1 MSEYKI
7 SLARNYKENT
17 PLAGAE
23 LNKFIEDFKAT
34 ADNESM
40 RQAFAASL
48 SIPVLKTIP
57 PQTSVRD
64 IFMVDELP
72 AGSLAEYP
80 VDLNDLETATVMP
93 RLGAV
98 PQNLVVGDS
107 ILVPTF
113 EISNSVE
120 WKLTFVRDGR
130 YNIVERALE
139 KLAESFVRAE
149 EAAGWATIRGAVNAS
164 NTLVTNET
172 ALTRDLFN
180 QLVTEMKQ
188 VHGYLPTVVYVSPR
202 RASDI
207 RAWTTTSID
216 YITQREIFQAGGIG
230 SVFNIEIRELRT
242 LNDNEVFLFDTTRLG
257 VMPIRQR
264 MTTWDDPTA
273 IRRLRAGIIAFEEVG
288 FAVIDPKALLYVNL
302 SGAPYALL
310 NNQP

>member
-1 MSEYKI
+1 MNEYKI

-17 PLAGAE
+17 ALAGAE
-23 LNKFIEDFKAT
+23 LETFINDFKAT
-34 ADNESM
+34 ADNEAM
-40 RQAFAASL
+40 RSAFAASL
-48 SIPVLKTIP
+48 SIPVLKTIA

-72 AGSLAEYP
+72 AGALAEYP

-98 PQNLVVGDS
+98 PQNLVVGDTL
-107 ILVPTF
+107 LVPTF

-149 EAAGWATIRGAVNAS
+149 ETQGWNTIRGAVTSS
-164 NTLVTNET
+164 NTISVSDT
-172 ALTRDLFN
+172 ALTKNVFN
-180 QLVTEMKQ
+180 HLITEMKQ
-188 VHGYLPTVVYVSPR
+188 VTGYNPTVIYASPR

-207 RAWTTTSID
+207 RGWTNTQVD
-216 YITQREIFQAGGIG
+216 YLTQREIFQAGGLG
-230 SVFNIEIRELRT
+230 SVFNVEIRELRT
-242 LNDNEVFLFDTTRLG
+242 LADNEVYLFDTTRLG
-257 VMPIRQR
+257 VMPIRQK

-288 FAVIDPKALLYVNL
+288 FAVIDPKAIMYVSL
-302 SGAPYALL
+302 SGTPYATI
-310 NNQP
+310 

>member
-1 MSEYKI
+1 MNEYKI

-17 PLAGAE
+17 ALAGVE

-34 ADNESM
+34 ADNEGM
-40 RQAFAASL
+40 RSAFAASL
-48 SIPVLKTIP
+48 SIPVLKTIA

-72 AGSLAEYP
+72 AGALAEYP
-80 VDLNDLETATVMP
+80 VDLNELETATVMP

-98 PQNLVVGDS
+98 PQNLVVGDTL
-107 ILVPTF
+107 LVPTF

-149 EAAGWATIRGAVNAS
+149 ETAGWSTLRGAVNSS
-164 NTLVTNET
+164 NTIGVTDNF
-172 ALTRDLFN
+172 LSKNVFN
-180 QLVTEMKQ
+180 HLITEMKQ
-188 VHGYLPTVVYVSPR
+188 VNGYMPTVIYCSPR

-207 RAWTTTSID
+207 RGWTTTQVD
-216 YITQREIFQAGGIG
+216 FMTQREIFQAGGLG
-230 SVFNIEIRELRT
+230 SVFNVEIRELRT
-242 LNDNEVFLFDTTRLG
+242 LADNEVYLFDTTRLG
-257 VMPIRQR
+257 VMPVRQK

-288 FAVIDPKALLYVNL
+288 FAVIDPKAIMYVSL
-302 SGAPYALL
+302 AGTAYASIT
-310 NNQP
+310 

>member
-1 MSEYKI
+1 MNEYKI
-7 SLARNYKENT
+7 SLARNYKDNQA
-17 PLAGAE
+17 LAGAE

-34 ADNESM
+34 ADNESL

-48 SIPVLKTIP
+48 SIPVLKTIA

-72 AGSLAEYP
+72 AGALAEYP
-80 VDLNDLETATVMP
+80 IDLNDLETATIMP

-107 ILVPTF
+107 LLVPTF
-113 EISNSVE
+113 EVSNSVE
-120 WKLTFVRDGR
+120 WKLTFIRDGR

-149 EAAGWATIRGAVNAS
+149 ELSGWSTIRGAVNAS
-164 NTLVTNET
+164 NTLVTSET
-172 ALTRDLFN
+172 ALSKDLFN
-180 QLVTEMKQ
+180 QLLTEMKQ
-188 VHGYLPTVVYVSPR
+188 VTGYMPTVVYVSPR

-207 RAWTTTSID
+207 RAWTQTTID

-242 LNDNEVFLFDTTRLG
+242 LNDNDVFLFDTTRLG
-257 VMPIRQR
+257 VMPIRSR
-264 MTTWDDPTA
+264 MTTFDDPTA
-273 IRRLRAGIIAFEEVG
+273 IRRLRAGVIAFEEIG
-288 FAVIDPKALLYVNL
+288 FAVVDPKAILYVNL
-302 SGAPYALL
+302 TGTAYALL
-310 NNQP
+310 GAQ

>member
-1 MSEYKI
+1 MNEYKI

-17 PLAGAE
+17 ALAGAE
-23 LNKFIEDFKAT
+23 LENFINNFKAT

-40 RQAFAASL
+40 RSAFAASL
-48 SIPVLKTIP
+48 SIPVLKTIA

-72 AGSLAEYP
+72 AGALAEYP

-98 PQNLVVGDS
+98 PQNLVVGDTL
-107 ILVPTF
+107 LVPTF

-149 EAAGWATIRGAVNAS
+149 EKSGWDTIRGAIQAS
-164 NTLVTNET
+164 NTLTTSET
-172 ALTRDLFN
+172 ALSKDLFN
-180 QLVTEMKQ
+180 QLMTEMKQ
-188 VHGYLPTVVYVSPR
+188 VSGYMPTVVYVSPR

-207 RAWTTTSID
+207 RAWTTTTID
-216 YITQREIFQAGGIG
+216 YLTQREIFQAGGIG

-242 LNDNEVFLFDTTRLG
+242 LGDNEVFLFDTSRL
-257 VMPIRQR
+257 
-264 MTTWDDPTA
+264 
-273 IRRLRAGIIAFEEVG
+273 
-288 FAVIDPKALLYVNL
+288 
-302 SGAPYALL
+302 
-310 NNQP
+310 